1 VTLKTLMLRHLLFSL
16 LLVALGACSQQKMLQ
31 KFASPAEQSAARHY
45 IDLLRQERYEA
56 IEAAMDPT
64 IGGPSLHGTLVSM
77 AALIPAGEPTSVTLV
92 GANRMK
98 ASGSETV
105 NLTFEYNFSGKWVL
119 ANVATKRDGG
129 PTTIVGFHI
138 YPQPSSLEQQSKF
151 VLGGK
156 SAFQYLVLG
165 LAIILPLFTLLALVI
180 CIKTKLKGRKW
191 PWVLFVIFGIGKF
204 ALNWTTGQWGYSLLN
219 IQLLSA
225 GAFAPLYG
233 QWTIFLSIP
242 AGAIVFLVR
251 RKHLKAPAEH

>member
-1 VTLKTLMLRHLLFSL
+1 MQRYLLISMLLAA
-16 LLVALGACSQQKMLQ
+16 LVACSQQDLLQ
-31 KFASPAEQSAARHY
+31 KFASPAEQSTARHY
-45 IDLLRQERYEA
+45 IDLLRQERYEVV
-56 IEAAMDPT
+56 EAAMDPT
-64 IGGPSLHGTLVSM
+64 IRGPSLHGTLVSM
-77 AALIPAGEPTSVTLV
+77 AALVPAGEPTSVTLI

-98 ASGSETV
+98 APGSETV
-105 NLTFEYNFSGKWVL
+105 NLTFEYNFSGKWLL
-119 ANVATKRDGG
+119 ANVATKRNGES
-129 PTTIVGFHI
+129 TTLVGFHI
-138 YPQPSSLEQQSKF
+138 YPQPNSLEQQNKF

-165 LAIILPLFTLLALVI
+165 LAIILPLFTLLALVV

-191 PWVLFVIFGIGKF
+191 PWVIFVVFGIGKF

-242 AGAIVFLVR
+242 VGAIVFLMR
-251 RKHLKAPAEH
+251 RKQLRLAGER

>member
-1 VTLKTLMLRHLLFSL
+1 MLRHLLFSL

-31 KFASPAEQSAARHY
+31 KFASPAAQSAARHY

-77 AALIPAGEPTSVTLV
+77 AALIPAGEPPSVTLV

-129 PTTIVGFHI
+129 PTTIVGFH
-138 YPQPSSLEQQSKF
+138 
-151 VLGGK
+151 
-156 SAFQYLVLG
+156 
-165 LAIILPLFTLLALVI
+165 
-180 CIKTKLKGRKW
+180 
-191 PWVLFVIFGIGKF
+191 
-204 ALNWTTGQWGYSLLN
+204 
-219 IQLLSA
+219 
-225 GAFAPLYG
+225 
-233 QWTIFLSIP
+233 
-242 AGAIVFLVR
+242 
-251 RKHLKAPAEH
+251 

>member
-1 VTLKTLMLRHLLFSL
+1 MLRHLLFSM
-16 LLVALGACSQQKMLQ
+16 LLVALGACSQQNMLQ

-45 IDLLRQERYEA
+45 IDLLRQGRYEV

-64 IGGPSLHGTLVSM
+64 IGGPSLHVTLVSM

-105 NLTFEYNFSGKWVL
+105 NLTFEYNFSGKWIL
-119 ANVATKRDGG
+119 ANVATKRDSG

-138 YPQPSSLEQQSKF
+138 YPQSESLEQQSKF

-156 SAFQYLVLG
+156 SAFQYLALG

-191 PWVLFVIFGIGKF
+191 PWVLFIIFGIGKF
-204 ALNWTTGQWGYSLLN
+204 ALNWRTGQWGYSFLN

-233 QWTIFLSIP
+233 PWTIFLSIP
-242 AGAIVFLVR
+242 AGAIVFLMR
-251 RKHLKAPAEH
+251 RKQLKAPAEH